1 MRIALFSS
9 DTLFENLS
17 NRFTSIEWI
26 RLNNLN
32 EWDNADFAD
41 ALFYFDEDAMHMNF
55 SHISKPVIAHG
66 VVDTLNETKQ
76 PNHVSRINAWPE
88 FLDRELWE
96 LSGESTE
103 FHRDFEAVTSVKFVW
118 LKDEPGFVTP
128 RTISMIINE
137 AYFAKEAGVS
147 QVSDIDIAL
156 KLGTNYPF
164 GPFEWAEKIGIK
176 NVYRLL
182 KKMSLNDVRYN
193 PCSLLEKEASR

>member
-9 DTLFENLS
+9 DTSFEYLS
-17 NRFTSIEWI
+17 NRFTSIDWI

-41 ALFYFDEDAMHMNF
+41 ALFVLDENAMHMNYAQ
-55 SHISKPVIAHG
+55 ISKPVLAHG
-66 VVDTLNETKQ
+66 VIDTLMETKQ
-76 PNHVSRINAWPE
+76 PDHVSRINAWPG
-88 FLDRELWE
+88 FMDRGLWE
-96 LSGESTE
+96 LSGKPTG
-103 FHRDFEAVTSVKFVW
+103 FHKDFETATGMKFVW
-118 LKDEPGFVTP
+118 LHDEPGFVTP

-164 GPFEWAEKIGIK
+164 GPFEWADKIGIK
-176 NVYRLL
+176 NVHGLL
-182 KKMSLNDVRYN
+182 KKLSMHDLRYH
-193 PCSLLEKEASR
+193 PCTLLEKEANQ